1 MTGGGCA
8 RARPVHNRPVQS
20 DIVDLIER
28 VRRRLADIERRCV
41 VAGPAAEDAVAA
53 AEERLGTSFPPSYR
67 EFLRR
72 YGALG
77 IPTDLAVVH
86 DFCGLAAG
94 DPTTDVVST
103 TLSARAANQLAC
115 AAAVTF
121 IGSWL
126 ASAYQPITR
135 YETGPAPI
143 PSATATVGPT
153 GGAVTLLGWRT
164 SRTGLRAAVACG
176 SRLRGA
182 VWG

>member
-72 YGALG
+72 YGTKDQ
-77 IPTDLAVVH
+77 PVP
-86 DFCGLAAG
+86 AAG
-94 DPTTDVVST
+94 
-103 TLSARAANQLAC
+103 
-115 AAAVTF
+115 
-121 IGSWL
+121 
-126 ASAYQPITR
+126 
-135 YETGPAPI
+135 
-143 PSATATVGPT
+143 
-153 GGAVTLLGWRT
+153 
-164 SRTGLRAAVACG
+164 SR
-176 SRLRGA
+176 
-182 VWG
+182 